1 MKEPLPITKW
11 HPTTVK
17 EMQRH
22 GWDQPDVVFFS
33 GDAYIDHPSF
43 GTAMI
48 ARVMESAGMKV
59 AVVPQPNWQDDLR
72 DFKKFGEPKYFFA
85 ISAGC
90 MDSMVN
96 HYTAHKRLRSND
108 AYTPDGKAGFRPD
121 YPTVVYSK
129 ILKSIYPNVPI
140 IVGGIEASLRRL
152 THYDYWQDKLMPSIL
167 HTSGADLLVYGM
179 GEKAIETICKHLLNG
194 GNFDDFKSFPQV
206 GYIRAIDN
214 NCSKDNQQNII
225 NLASHQKCLDDT
237 KVYAENFKIIE
248 TESNKMFAST
258 LVQKTFDS
266 EVVINPPYPTLTT
279 NEIDK
284 YYDLPFTRLPHP
296 KYNKR
301 GAIPAYE
308 MIRHSVTI
316 HRGCFGGCSFCS
328 ISAHQGK
335 FISNRSEESIFRELK
350 KITEMSDF
358 KGNISD
364 LGGPSANMYK
374 MQGKDIEIC
383 KKCQRPSCIFPS
395 ICKNL
400 NNSHKQLTNLYQ
412 KALQIKGIKR
422 ILIGS
427 GVRYDLLYAGQ
438 NMSNDGR
445 EYAAN
450 LIKNHVSGRLKVAP
464 EHTEDNVLN
473 CMRKPPYFLYQNF
486 AKYFVEENRKNGQ
499 NQQIIP
505 YFISSHPEC
514 TLNNMLELHQ
524 KTSKD
529 NTLTEQ
535 IQDFTPTP
543 MTLSTAM
550 FYTGINPYTGKKV
563 YVARDMEEK
572 RIQKSFFFIKE
583 RTKRIEIENF
593 LSKNNRSD
601 ILKQIRGFQNP
612 KRPYKK

>member
-1 MKEPLPITKW
+1 MKEPLQITKW

-22 GWDQPDVVFFS
+22 GWNQPDVVFFS
-33 GDAYIDHPSF
+33 GDAYVDHPSF

-72 DFKKFGEPKYFFA
+72 DFKKFGNPKYFFA

-179 GEKAIETICKHLLNG
+179 GEKAIETICKHLING
-194 GNFDDFKSFPQV
+194 GKFNEVKSFPQV
-206 GYIRAIDN
+206 GYIRVIDN
-214 NCSKDNQQNII
+214 SSWSDNKQNII
-225 NLASHQKCLDDT
+225 KLASYQQCLDDT

-248 TESNKMFAST
+248 TESNKMYAST
-258 LVQKTFDS
+258 LVQETFDS

-316 HRGCFGGCSFCS
+316 HRGCFGGCSFCA

-350 KITEMSDF
+350 AITEMSDF

-383 KKCQRPSCIFPS
+383 KKCQRPSCIFPA

-400 NNSHKQLTNLYQ
+400 NNSHKQLTNLYK

-445 EYAAN
+445 EYATN

-473 CMRKPPYFLYQNF
+473 CMRKPSYTLYQSF
-486 AKYFVEENRKNGQ
+486 AKYFGEENRKNGQ

-514 TLNNMLELHQ
+514 TLKDMLELHQ
-524 KTSKD
+524 KTSKE

-563 YVARDMEEK
+563 YVARDMDEK

>member
-1 MKEPLPITKW
+1 MNEPLPITKW

-22 GWDQPDVVFFS
+22 GWEKPDVVFFS
-33 GDAYIDHPSF
+33 GDAYVDHPSF

-179 GEKAIETICKHLLNG
+179 GEKAIEAICKHLLNG
-194 GNFDDFKSFPQV
+194 GNFDEVKSFPQV

-225 NLASHQKCLDDT
+225 KLASHQKCLDDA
-237 KVYAENFKIIE
+237 KVYAETFKVIE

-258 LVQKTFDS
+258 LVQETFDS

-316 HRGCFGGCSFCS
+316 HRGCFGGCSFCA

-350 KITEMSDF
+350 TITEMSDF

-383 KKCQRPSCIFPS
+383 KKCQRPSCIFPT

-400 NNSHKQLTNLYQ
+400 NNSHKQLTNLYK

-427 GVRYDLLYAGQ
+427 GVRYDLFYADQ
-438 NMSNDGR
+438 NISSDGR

-473 CMRKPPYFLYQNF
+473 SMRKPSYTLYQSF
-486 AKYFVEENRKNGQ
+486 AKYFVDENRKNGQ

-514 TLNNMLELHQ
+514 TLKDMLELHQ
-524 KTSKD
+524 KTSKED
-529 NTLTEQ
+529 TLIEQ

-572 RIQKSFFFIKE
+572 RIQKSFFFIKD

-601 ILKQIRGFQNP
+601 ILKQIRSFQS
-612 KRPYKK
+612 KTRPYKK

>member
-1 MKEPLPITKW
+1 MKEPLQITKW

-22 GWDQPDVVFFS
+22 GWNQPDVVFFS
-33 GDAYIDHPSF
+33 GDAYVDHPSF

-72 DFKKFGEPKYFFA
+72 DFKKFGNPKYFFA

-179 GEKAIETICKHLLNG
+179 GEKAIETICKHLING
-194 GNFDDFKSFPQV
+194 GKFNEVKSFPQV
-206 GYIRAIDN
+206 GYIRVIDN
-214 NCSKDNQQNII
+214 SSWSDNKQNII
-225 NLASHQKCLDDT
+225 KLASYQQCLDDT

-248 TESNKMFAST
+248 TESNKMYAST
-258 LVQKTFDS
+258 LVQETFDS

-316 HRGCFGGCSFCS
+316 HRG
-328 ISAHQGK
+328 
-335 FISNRSEESIFRELK
+335 
-350 KITEMSDF
+350 
-358 KGNISD
+358 
-364 LGGPSANMYK
+364 
-374 MQGKDIEIC
+374 
-383 KKCQRPSCIFPS
+383 
-395 ICKNL
+395 
-400 NNSHKQLTNLYQ
+400 
-412 KALQIKGIKR
+412 
-422 ILIGS
+422 
-427 GVRYDLLYAGQ
+427 
-438 NMSNDGR
+438 
-445 EYAAN
+445 
-450 LIKNHVSGRLKVAP
+450 
-464 EHTEDNVLN
+464 
-473 CMRKPPYFLYQNF
+473 
-486 AKYFVEENRKNGQ
+486 
-499 NQQIIP
+499 
-505 YFISSHPEC
+505 
-514 TLNNMLELHQ
+514 
-524 KTSKD
+524 
-529 NTLTEQ
+529 
-535 IQDFTPTP
+535 
-543 MTLSTAM
+543 
-550 FYTGINPYTGKKV
+550 
-563 YVARDMEEK
+563 
-572 RIQKSFFFIKE
+572 
-583 RTKRIEIENF
+583 
-593 LSKNNRSD
+593 
-601 ILKQIRGFQNP
+601 
-612 KRPYKK
+612 

>member
-22 GWDQPDVVFFS
+22 GWNQPDVVFFS
-33 GDAYIDHPSF
+33 GDAYVDHPSF

-129 ILKSIYPNVPI
+129 ILKSIYPNIPI

-179 GEKAIETICKHLLNG
+179 GEKAIEAICKHLLNG
-194 GNFDDFKSFPQV
+194 GNFDEVKSFPQV

-214 NCSKDNQQNII
+214 SSCGDNKLNIL
-225 NLASHQKCLDDT
+225 NLASHQKCLDDA

-258 LVQKTFDS
+258 LVQETFDS

-316 HRGCFGGCSFCS
+316 HRGCFGGCSFCA

-350 KITEMSDF
+350 AITEMSDF

-383 KKCQRPSCIFPS
+383 KKCQRPSCIFPA

-400 NNSHKQLTNLYQ
+400 NNSHKQLTNLYKQ
-412 KALQIKGIKR
+412 ALKIKGIKR

-427 GVRYDLLYAGQ
+427 GVRYDLFYSGQ

-464 EHTEDNVLN
+464 EHTQENVLN
-473 CMRKPPYFLYQNF
+473 CMRKPSYTLYQSF
-486 AKYFVEENRKNGQ
+486 AKYFGEENRKNGQ

-514 TLNNMLELHQ
+514 TLKDMLELHQ

-601 ILKQIRGFQNP
+601 ILKQIRSFQS
-612 KRPYKK
+612 KTRPYKK

>member
-1 MKEPLPITKW
+1 
-11 HPTTVK
+11 
-17 EMQRH
+17 
-22 GWDQPDVVFFS
+22 
-33 GDAYIDHPSF
+33 
-43 GTAMI
+43 
-48 ARVMESAGMKV
+48 
-59 AVVPQPNWQDDLR
+59 
-72 DFKKFGEPKYFFA
+72 
-85 ISAGC
+85 
-90 MDSMVN
+90 
-96 HYTAHKRLRSND
+96 
-108 AYTPDGKAGFRPD
+108 
-121 YPTVVYSK
+121 
-129 ILKSIYPNVPI
+129 
-140 IVGGIEASLRRL
+140 
-152 THYDYWQDKLMPSIL
+152 
-167 HTSGADLLVYGM
+167 
-179 GEKAIETICKHLLNG
+179 
-194 GNFDDFKSFPQV
+194 
-206 GYIRAIDN
+206 
-214 NCSKDNQQNII
+214 
-225 NLASHQKCLDDT
+225 
-237 KVYAENFKIIE
+237 
-248 TESNKMFAST
+248 
-258 LVQKTFDS
+258 
-266 EVVINPPYPTLTT
+266 
-279 NEIDK
+279 
-284 YYDLPFTRLPHP
+284 
-296 KYNKR
+296 
-301 GAIPAYE
+301 
-308 MIRHSVTI
+308 
-316 HRGCFGGCSFCS
+316 
-328 ISAHQGK
+328 
-335 FISNRSEESIFRELK
+335 
-350 KITEMSDF
+350 
-358 KGNISD
+358 
-364 LGGPSANMYK
+364 MYK

-383 KKCQRPSCIFPS
+383 KKCQRPSCIFPT

-400 NNSHKQLTNLYQ
+400 NNSHKQLTNLYK

-473 CMRKPPYFLYQNF
+473 CMRKPPYTLYQSF
-486 AKYFVEENRKNGQ
+486 AKYFGEENRKNGQ

-514 TLNNMLELHQ
+514 TLKDMLELHQ
-524 KTSKD
+524 KTSKE